1 MLRNN
6 LTYYLIYKSN
16 KTIQIFFGKFPSE
29 GWLIDW
35 FIGVLVRSML
45 HIVLVFCVVPLCVFT
60 FWVPCYD
67 VRYDFRIKMMFSSCI
82 PPVICKRAHVLLT
95 LFVFVCVKW
104 CPTKL
109 CCALVLFFFVLC
121 ILCSQFLWIV
131 LFWLSLRYSLT
142 FIYRGRQQVVARST
156 TDCRPVC
163 KTWQPE
169 VCWSWKSVF
178 FSVRFRYYILYTEI
192 IWLSSVTQN
201 IQVMNILK

>member
-1 MLRNN
+1 MRLKNWDQGEIHLRKNF
-6 LTYYLIYKSN
+6 LLDFTRKLICCEITWHIIWYIKV
-16 KTIQIFFGKFPSE
+16 IRQFKFPSE

-60 FWVPCYD
+60 FWVPCCD

-131 LFWLSLRYSLT
+131 LFL
-142 FIYRGRQQVVARST
+142 IV
-156 TDCRPVC
+156 P
-163 KTWQPE
+163 
-169 VCWSWKSVF
+169 SVF
-178 FSVRFRYYILYTEI
+178 SNVYI
-192 IWLSSVTQN
+192 
-201 IQVMNILK
+201 